1 MRKDGEKQFAE
12 EGVHQGAGDVA
23 FDLGAG
29 VFDELVVL
37 DSRGAGG
44 HARHTAETVV
54 DVLAEVEAEGSFAGG
69 DFVHHVDAAAR
80 GVHLF
85 APQDVGGT
93 RGEAKAA
100 VDAGIDDLLLWRV
113 VAVEGGRL
121 RGCGDLDVRHLDSV

>member
-1 MRKDGEKQFAE
+1 MRKNGEKQFAE
-12 EGVHQGAGDVA
+12 EGVNQGAGDVA

-44 HARHTAETVV
+44 DAGHAAETVV
-54 DVLAEVEAEGSFAGG
+54 DVLAEVLAEGSFARRGL
-69 DFVHHVDAAAR
+69 VHHVDAAAR

-85 APQDVGGT
+85 APQDVGGAS
-93 RGEAKAA
+93 GKAKAA

-113 VAVEGGRL
+113 VTVEGGRL
-121 RGCGDLDVRHLDSV
+121 RGCGDLDVRHLV